1 MERRLAAI
9 LIADAVGYSRLMGED
24 EKRTLDTLKAQRA
37 ELIEPKISQHDG
49 HIVKFMGDGILAE
62 FSSAVEA
69 VSCAIEIQRAID
81 KLNVDAPA
89 EQSITYRIGINVGD
103 IIVDGEDIY
112 GEGVNIAARME
123 SIAEPGGIC
132 ISGQVFDQVKNK
144 IDQPLEDLGEQK
156 VKNITEPVRVYRVL
170 SNSVPVPA
178 DGNPRRR
185 LTTGERAK
193 ITSIAI
199 SVLLAGG
206 VLIWVQPWKSVEK
219 PLTTAEP
226 PEVSTTV
233 PVANEPSIAV
243 LPFTNKSESEDQEY
257 FADGITDDIITE
269 LTKVPGLLVI
279 SRDSTFNYR
288 DEAPNLRELARY
300 LNVSYVLQGSVR
312 RSAGEVRINAN
323 LIEPSTGQNL
333 WGDRYDGNLIDVFSL
348 QDKITEKIVT
358 ALSLQL
364 NSTDLTRI
372 KRTETDD
379 VQAYELFLKGRDV
392 FQRFSREDTYAAQEL
407 FKQALAHDQNF
418 ANAYALLAWA
428 YAFEVINGWSETPE
442 KTLATALEIANKAL
456 SLNERQPVAYFVKVL
471 VFRERREYKKALEL
485 AQKAIEIN
493 PNYANAY
500 VILSTVLYYTGQAE
514 EGLRMVEKAER
525 INPMHPSNYPF
536 HKGQALFILKQYD
549 EAIEAFSKGL
559 EQNPTSQRLRVWL
572 AVAYAQAGQME
583 DAMWEAEQILDEDPD
598 FKLSR
603 LLHVF
608 PFQDPADLEHFNV
621 ALRKLGLEGRW

>member
-1 MERRLAAI
+1 
-9 LIADAVGYSRLMGED
+9 
-24 EKRTLDTLKAQRA
+24 
-37 ELIEPKISQHDG
+37 
-49 HIVKFMGDGILAE
+49 
-62 FSSAVEA
+62 
-69 VSCAIEIQRAID
+69 
-81 KLNVDAPA
+81 
-89 EQSITYRIGINVGD
+89 
-103 IIVDGEDIY
+103 
-112 GEGVNIAARME
+112 
-123 SIAEPGGIC
+123 
-132 ISGQVFDQVKNK
+132 
-144 IDQPLEDLGEQK
+144 
-156 VKNITEPVRVYRVL
+156 
-170 SNSVPVPA
+170 
-178 DGNPRRR
+178 
-185 LTTGERAK
+185 
-193 ITSIAI
+193 
-199 SVLLAGG
+199 
-206 VLIWVQPWKSVEK
+206 
-219 PLTTAEP
+219 
-226 PEVSTTV
+226 
-233 PVANEPSIAV
+233 
-243 LPFTNKSESEDQEY
+243 
-257 FADGITDDIITE
+257 
-269 LTKVPGLLVI
+269 
-279 SRDSTFNYR
+279 
-288 DEAPNLRELARY
+288 
-300 LNVSYVLQGSVR
+300 
-312 RSAGEVRINAN
+312 
-323 LIEPSTGQNL
+323 
-333 WGDRYDGNLIDVFSL
+333 
-348 QDKITEKIVT
+348 
-358 ALSLQL
+358 LQL

-621 ALRKLGLEGRW
+621 ALRKLGLEDRW